1 MSARR
6 LLQIL
11 TEDGWEEAEQDSNHI
26 HLVHPRKEGKV
37 ILPIHKRDIPKGTVR
52 AILRRAGLR

>member
-1 MSARR
+1 MNARR

-11 TEDGWEEAEQDSNHI
+11 TEDGWEETEQDSDHI
-26 HLVHPRKEGKV
+26 QLVHPQKEGKV

-52 AILRRAGLR
+52 AILRRSGLR

>member
-1 MSARR
+1 MNARR

-11 TEDGWEEAEQDSNHI
+11 TEDGWEEQEQDSNHI
-26 HLVHPRKEGKV
+26 HLVHSQKEGKV